1 MNDFLNLDFKGV
13 DHSLDLSVSMVD
25 GSLGT
30 EVQFHALV
38 VVFNDINPNILSKC
52 NMYKRNYQ
60 DNTIEIK

>member
-1 MNDFLNLDFKGV
+1 VNDFLNLDFKGV